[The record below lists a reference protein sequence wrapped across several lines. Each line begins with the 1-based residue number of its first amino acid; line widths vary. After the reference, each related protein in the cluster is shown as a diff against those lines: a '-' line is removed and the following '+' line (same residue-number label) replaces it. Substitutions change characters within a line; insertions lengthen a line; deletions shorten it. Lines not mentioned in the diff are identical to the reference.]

1 MSPSQQNGWM
11 FRVQHSLC
19 VTDKANRYLLKKKK
33 KKLKKKKKIKKIKK
47 RNLNLY
53 NP

>member
-19 VTDKANRYLLKKKK
+19 VIDKAKRYLLEKKKK
-33 KKLKKKKKIKKIKK
+33 MKKKMQKIKK
-47 RNLNLY
+47 RNLNLQ